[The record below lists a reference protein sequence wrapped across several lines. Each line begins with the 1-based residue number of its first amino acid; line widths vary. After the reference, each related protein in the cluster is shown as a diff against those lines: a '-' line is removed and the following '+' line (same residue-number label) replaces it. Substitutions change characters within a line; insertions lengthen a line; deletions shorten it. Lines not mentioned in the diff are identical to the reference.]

1 MIVMHDKIC
10 SIAVTFTMLMLFDG
24 LIQFMEFAPTKQA
37 LPMTVTML
45 LDTVFCMHELYIV
58 QK

>member
-1 MIVMHDKIC
+1 MTVN
-10 SIAVTFTMLMLFDG
+10 FTMLMLFDG

-45 LDTVFCMHELYIV
+45 LDAVFCMHELYIV